1 MTTGRGTRD
10 RGFPQSAH
18 SLLANLAGR
27 VENMLRVG
35 RVFEADYLVGK
46 LRVRVGNPG
55 EHPIETDWIPW
66 TTGRAGNTATGNRFW
81 VAPEVGDQVVICS
94 PSGNMEQAFVMCA
107 LPCRDSFHGAA
118 SAEVQRQTFRGI
130 DWAVESFYRTAP
142 TRDWWLADSGTFFWR
157 VGDRSAIT
165 VDRDHIELRVGT
177 TRLRITESSISAHVS
192 GQSSE
197 LLMTPGQV
205 TAHVAKTGVVD
216 ITAAKVEAAVG
227 GTAHVAVTA
236 TDVKLSVVGAVEA
249 RLASDA
255 SFRAR
260 VAGALLE
267 LMPERLHMNSNGAD
281 VSMTGSNY
289 TLTAAGYDAVNG
301 SLAGPA
307 APAGSALVPTPPA
320 PPPAK
325 TAPAIEDGNAPAY
338 PAT

>member
-1 MTTGRGTRD
+1 MSTGRGLRD
-10 RGFPQSAH
+10 RGAPQSAH

-46 LRVRVGNPG
+46 VRVRIGSVG

-66 TTGRAGNTATGNRFW
+66 ATGRAGNTASGNRFW
-81 VAPEVGDQVVICS
+81 VAPEVGDQVIVCS

-107 LPCRDSFHGAA
+107 LPCKDSFHGADNA
-118 SAEVQRQTFRGI
+118 DVQRQTFRGVE
-130 DWAVESFYRTAP
+130 WAVESFYRTLP

-157 VGDRSAIT
+157 IGSQSAIIM
-165 VDRDHIELRVGT
+165 DSNHIELRVGQ
-177 TRLRITESSISAHVS
+177 TRLRITADSVKVHVA

-197 LLMTPGQV
+197 LLLTPEQI

-227 GTAHVAVTA
+227 GTAKVAVTA
-236 TDVKLSVVGAVEA
+236 ADVTMAVVGAVEA

-255 SFRAR
+255 TFRAK

-267 LMPERLHMNSNGAD
+267 LMPNVLHLNGGGAD
-281 VSMTGSNY
+281 VRMAGTYN
-289 TLTAAGYDAVNG
+289 LTATAYDAVQG
-301 SLAGPA
+301 TVAGPP
-307 APAGSALVPTPPA
+307 APAGTALVPAPPA
-320 PPPAK
+320 PPPVK
-325 TAPAIEDGNAPAY
+325 EAPAIVDGNAPAY
-338 PAT
+338 PPV